1 MNNIDKFLENSVLRI
16 YEGLSKEAEQGTTL
30 EELNTK
36 INTILNALGLADDTV
51 KSEIDNNK
59 KTESEEEPEVEETN
73 VEDLDVIEDT
83 KEEEVEDTEKKDD
96 VFTVDEGI
104 EGSKQ
109 GKYVIHFS
117 RNAVY
122 KDWFSEIENKLNDE
136 LELRFNSLDELLK
149 FIESNPVP
157 LSYNDID
164 KIEKN
169 SKENKHNLLTTMNY
183 RIFTESGEIDD

>member
-51 KSEIDNNK
+51 KSETDNDK
-59 KTESEEEPEVEETN
+59 KTEPEEEPEVEETN
-73 VEDLDVIEDT
+73 VEDVDIIEDT
-83 KEEEVEDTEKKDD
+83 GEEVEDTEKEDD
-96 VFTVDEGI
+96 VFTVDEGM
-104 EGSKQ
+104 EDNKQ

-122 KDWFSEIENKLNDE
+122 KDWFSKIENKLNDK

-169 SKENKHNLLTTMNY
+169 SKEDKHNLLTTMNY

>member
-30 EELNTK
+30 EELNIK
-36 INTILNALGLADDTV
+36 IDTILNALGLADDTV
-51 KSEIDNNK
+51 KSETDNDK
-59 KTESEEEPEVEETN
+59 KTEPEEEPEVEETN
-73 VEDLDVIEDT
+73 VEDIDITEDT
-83 KEEEVEDTEKKDD
+83 GEEVEDTEKEDD
-96 VFTVDEGI
+96 VFTVDEGM
-104 EGSKQ
+104 EGNQQ

-122 KDWFSEIENKLNDE
+122 KDWFSEIKNELNDE

>member
-16 YEGLSKEAEQGTTL
+16 YEGLSEEVEQGTTL

-51 KSEIDNNK
+51 KSEIDNDK
-59 KTESEEEPEVEETN
+59 KTEPEKEPEVEETN

-83 KEEEVEDTEKKDD
+83 KEEKVEDTEKKND
-96 VFTVDEGI
+96 VFTVDEGM
-104 EGSKQ
+104 EGNKQ

-122 KDWFSEIENKLNDE
+122 KDWFSKIENKLNDK

-149 FIESNPVP
+149 FVESNPVP

-169 SKENKHNLLTTMNY
+169 SKEDKHNLLTTMNY

>member
-1 MNNIDKFLENSVLRI
+1 MNNIEKFLENSVLRI

-51 KSEIDNNK
+51 KSEIDNDK
-59 KTESEEEPEVEETN
+59 KTEPEEEPEVEETN
-73 VEDLDVIEDT
+73 VEDVDIIEDT
-83 KEEEVEDTEKKDD
+83 EEVEDTEKKDD
-96 VFTVDEGI
+96 VFTVDEGM
-104 EGSKQ
+104 EGNKQ

-122 KDWFSEIENKLNDE
+122 KDWFSKIENKLNDK

-149 FIESNPVP
+149 FVESNPVP

-169 SKENKHNLLTTMNY
+169 SKEDKHNLLTTMNY